1 MLVLVIL
8 VGGEFTPLIRTVI
21 LVPLEIPEVV
31 EKNREISLAAMLQVP
46 EL

>member
-21 LVPLEIPEVV
+21 LVPLEIPEV
-31 EKNREISLAAMLQVP
+31 EKDSEISLAAILQVP